1 VPVEG
6 VVVGQR
12 VDGRLVDPE
21 DRHRLPVHEGGH
33 AALELELGEPADGL
47 PLDVVDATGHGPE
60 PRDGVFPLTA
70 LVQQPCNSLRMPA
83 AVVILAGGSGSR
95 VGADTNKVL
104 LHLGD
109 TTVLGQSVRAAL
121 SVADVV
127 RLVIGVR
134 AGDEDAVREAVAPL
148 LGNREVRL
156 VPGGVTR
163 HASEWAALQALADD
177 VDAGEVDVVVVHDG
191 ARPLSGP
198 DLFEA
203 TIAAAREHGGALP
216 VVELPGLLG
225 RDLHPVADHL
235 VGVQTPQAFRAVPL
249 LEAHRQAAAEGY
261 ESTDTAACFERY
273 TDLPVVAV
281 HGGAANLKVTFPED
295 LVVAERL
302 L

>member
-1 VPVEG
+1 M
-6 VVVGQR
+6 
-12 VDGRLVDPE
+12 
-21 DRHRLPVHEGGH
+21 
-33 AALELELGEPADGL
+33 
-47 PLDVVDATGHGPE
+47 
-60 PRDGVFPLTA
+60 FPLTA
-70 LVQQPCNSLRMPA
+70 VVQRACNSLPVAA

-104 LHLGD
+104 LPLGD
-109 TTVLGQSVRAAL
+109 STVLGHSVRAAL
-121 SVADVV
+121 AVNDLV

-148 LGNREVRL
+148 LGDREVRL

-163 HASEWAALQALADD
+163 HASEWAALRALAEDIE
-177 VDAGEVDVVVVHDG
+177 AGHVDVVAVHDG
-191 ARPLSGP
+191 ARPLAGP
-198 DLFEA
+198 GLFEA
-203 TIAAAREHGGALP
+203 TFAAAREHGGALP

-225 RDLHPVADHL
+225 RDLRPVADHL
-235 VGVQTPQAFRAVPL
+235 AGVQTPQAFRAAPL
-249 LEAHRQAAAEGY
+249 LEAHRRAAADGY

-281 HGGAANLKVTFPED
+281 HGGAANLKVTFAED